1 MNLTLNF
8 NAPASITNNTPS
20 ISSAA
25 MLVEL
30 AISTWTGRK
39 LDKKASQEV
48 TTSNNAARGV
58 ANVNKKLLG
67 DCPEL
72 EAIQKFAGNVRTM
85 HYHHTLPWTDG
96 GLRLLTTA
104 RYFDYQK
111 AITGLRDEFY
121 KLVDTFLAA
130 YDWEIAQAQVKLGDL
145 FNPDEYPSGDKIR
158 SKFAFR
164 VNYMPVPE
172 AGDWRVDINNEAKD
186 LLTTQYE
193 SYYTTQLNNAM
204 NDVWKRAHTAL
215 SKMVERLDYSD
226 DQTKKIFRDSLVD
239 NVMDVVDLMKTCNVT
254 GDIHMTATAQKLE
267 NVLLGVTPDALREDG
282 YLRHDTKQQ
291 VEAVLKALPS
301 LDI

>member
-1 MNLTLNF
+1 MNTF
-8 NAPASITNNTPS
+8 NAPATPTAFSTPS

-39 LDKKASQEV
+39 LDKRASQEV
-48 TTSNNAARGV
+48 TTQNKAAVGV

-72 EAIQKFAGNVRTM
+72 DAIQKFAGNVRTL

-111 AITGLRDEFY
+111 NITSLKQDFE
-121 KLVDTFLAA
+121 KLVTAFLSA

-145 FNPDEYPSGDKIR
+145 FNAAEYPSADNIR
-158 SKFAFR
+158 NKFAFR
-164 VNYMPVPE
+164 INYMPVPE
-172 AGDWRVDINNEAKD
+172 VGDWRVDINNEAKD
-186 LLTTQYE
+186 LLTEQYE

-204 NDVWKRAHTAL
+204 SDVWKRTHVAL

-226 DQTKKIFRDSLVD
+226 NETKKIFRDSLVD
-239 NVMDVVDLMKTCNVT
+239 NVMEVVDLMKTCNVI
-254 GDIHMTATAQKLE
+254 GDMQMAATATRLE
-267 NVLLGVTPDALREDG
+267 NLLIGITPDALREDD
-282 YLRHDTKQQ
+282 YLRTETKDS
-291 VEAVLKALPS
+291 VAAVLKTLPS
-301 LDI
+301 LDL